1 MLNCAYYYYR
11 NFMTQFSKWL
21 SDLFQFW
28 LSFSFLPTLPNH
40 KFPPPLHLKVSYSQL
55 MIFPYSALGMQA
67 HPGRLLLLFHDPRPA
82 VTPPHPDFPGWMV
95 FLCAHPC
102 NPQQGKQCLW
112 SPLEWNPGPR
122 VAPAASL
129 LSCCLACSPGST
141 HISTSKALDLVLG
154 PLCRLIHQQKN
165 STTSPGKVVSFSD
178 PARHSFRVTIS
189 ERPSLISQ
197 IGMVLPG
204 TFCDIFLF
212 SVFFLPFPRSLP
224 SFLPPVLPSYLLSF
238 FPSSLWNAN
247 TVGLSLSELRVMWWE
262 TLKCVSITDLPE
274 DGIQSAVGAMPPH
287 TPSSEWKI
295 VFDLLNSFCWKN
307 KSYY

>member
-40 KFPPPLHLKVSYSQL
+40 KFPPPLHLKVSFSQL

-82 VTPPHPDFPGWMV
+82 VTPPPDFLGWMV

-102 NPQQGKQCLW
+102 NPQQGKECFW
-112 SPLEWNPGPR
+112 SPLEWNPDPS
-122 VAPAASL
+122 AWFPPASF
-129 LSCCLACSPGST
+129 LSFCVACSPGST
-141 HISTSKALDLVLG
+141 HISTSKSLVLVLG
-154 PLCRLIHQQKN
+154 PLCWLIHQQEN
-165 STTSPGKVVSFSD
+165 STTCPGKVVSFSD

-204 TFCDIFLF
+204 TFCHIFLF
-212 SVFFLPFPRSLP
+212 SVFFLPFPPSLP
-224 SFLPPVLPSYLLSF
+224 FFLPPILPSHLLSF
-238 FPSSLWNAN
+238 FPSFLM
-247 TVGLSLSELRVMWWE
+247 EC
-262 TLKCVSITDLPE
+262 K
-274 DGIQSAVGAMPPH
+274 QSVC
-287 TPSSEWKI
+287 
-295 VFDLLNSFCWKN
+295 LYQN
-307 KSYY
+307 

>member
-55 MIFPYSALGMQA
+55 MIFPYSALGTQA

-95 FLCAHPC
+95 FLCVHPC
-102 NPQQGKQCLW
+102 NPQRGKQCLL
-112 SPLEWNPGPR
+112 SPLEWNPGPS

-129 LSCCLACSPGST
+129 LSCCIACSPGST

-154 PLCRLIHQQKN
+154 PLCRLIHQQEN
-165 STTSPGKVVSFSD
+165 STTCPGKVVSFSD

-204 TFCDIFLF
+204 TFCHIFLF
-212 SVFFLPFPRSLP
+212 CFLSSLSSLSLFLPASRP
-224 SFLPPVLPSYLLSF
+224 SFLPPFLLSF
-238 FPSSLWNAN
+238 LLMECKHSWFVFIRTKSD
-247 TVGLSLSELRVMWWE
+247 VMGDTE
-262 TLKCVSITDLPE
+262 MCLHNGSPGRRHTECCGK
-274 DGIQSAVGAMPPH
+274 MPPH
-287 TPSSEWKI
+287 TPSSEWKL